1 VKYTRNYALK
11 GRSLKNWTAQNRALG
26 HWENHVPDTHFHG
39 SAQVGRIYQSIER
52 PALQRLPP
60 QLVPGAAPGQKNVIP
75 CRNGRI
81 PLSVQM
87 WPDNETD
94 EDLLGFE
101 IHANLVQSIVTDPAM
116 LPVTVGLFGDWG
128 GGKSSILKLLQRD
141 LAPKDPDKPETV
153 VIYFDTWVFQGYE
166 DAKTA
171 ILAVLLQELREHRAF
186 KSKIYDEATELLRRV
201 NWMKVAKVGLAA
213 GASYLSANPL
223 PLLATLRVKEKSTE
237 EKATEKE
244 SKGKRTPGDDDK
256 WLRDAAE
263 LSCDVKT
270 FRRDFE
276 SMLKKTGLKSL
287 IVLIDDL
294 DRCSPDR
301 VIENLEAIKL
311 FLNVKGMAF
320 VIAADRRIVE
330 NAIRVRY
337 TEVLSSTT
345 MDSVER
351 NNLVTDYLEKLVQ
364 VPYTLPKLA
373 PHEVRSYLSLLLFKK
388 IVPEKFAALQ
398 MEYAR
403 FIRENRY
410 ETFDL
415 RRHLALAEDD
425 PRRVEIEE
433 TFRIVETCCDPIT
446 DGLKGNPRQIKRF
459 LNALWMRLQ
468 LARVAKLEGLDRA
481 ILIKLMVLEYINE
494 DRFREVYEWHRKSE
508 DGSAQPF
515 EDLEDPAKAKGLAET
530 FKPWQESQLTRWLKT
545 APPLAHVDLRDYFWI
560 SRSSLDHTFAGV
572 QMLSQAVR
580 RCVDDLLSGDFGSR
594 KAGIQ
599 LHEVLEPRERQ
610 QVASSLGKVA
620 LRDPEKPEALQA
632 LFEISA
638 TGGTEAAEILA
649 RVLTQ
654 SDPDRINLRLA
665 QGLGGLRPDSG
676 KESIDR
682 LIQARAEVIARK
694 GRFGVAVARATK
706 T

>member
-1 VKYTRNYALK
+1 
-11 GRSLKNWTAQNRALG
+11 
-26 HWENHVPDTHFHG
+26 
-39 SAQVGRIYQSIER
+39 
-52 PALQRLPP
+52 
-60 QLVPGAAPGQKNVIP
+60 
-75 CRNGRI
+75 
-81 PLSVQM
+81 M

-101 IHANLVQSIVTDPAM
+101 IHANLLQSIVTDPTM

-128 GGKSSILKLLQRD
+128 GGKSSILKILQRD
-141 LAPKDPDKPETV
+141 LAPNDPDNPENL

-171 ILAVLLQELREHRAF
+171 ILAVLLQELKEHRAF
-186 KSKIYDEATELLRRV
+186 KSKISDEATELLRRV

-213 GASYLSANPL
+213 GISYFSANPL
-223 PLLATLRVKEKSTE
+223 PFLATLSGKSKKDTEDNDTE
-237 EKATEKE
+237 EDKSA
-244 SKGKRTPGDDDK
+244 DDADK

-263 LSCDVKT
+263 SACDVKT
-270 FRRDFE
+270 FRHDFE
-276 SMLKKTGLKSL
+276 VMLKKTGLKSL

-320 VIAADRRIVE
+320 IIAADRRIVE

-337 TEVLSSTT
+337 TEVLSSSNL
-345 MDSVER
+345 DQAER

-388 IVPEKFAALQ
+388 LLPEKFVAIQA
-398 MEYAR
+398 EYAK
-403 FIRENRY
+403 FIQGNRY
-410 ETFDL
+410 EAFDL
-415 RRHLALAEDD
+415 RKHLALEENDH
-425 PRRVEIEE
+425 RRDEVEE

-468 LARVAKLEGLDRA
+468 LAHVAKLKGLDRA

-494 DRFREVYEWHRKSE
+494 DRFRELYNWHRKSE
-508 DGSAQPF
+508 DGCAQDLV
-515 EDLEDPAKAKGLAET
+515 ELEDPAKSKDLPET
-530 FKPWQESQLTRWLKT
+530 FKPWQEAQLTRWLRT
-545 APPLAHVDLRDYFWI
+545 VPMLAHVDLRDYFWL

-580 RCVDDLLSGDFGSR
+580 RCIEDLLSGDLGSR
-594 KAGIQ
+594 KVGVQ
-599 LHEVLEPRERQ
+599 LFLTLDTRERQ

-620 LRDPEKPEALQA
+620 LRDPEKPEAMQSL
-632 LFEISA
+632 LEISS
-638 TGGTEAAEILA
+638 TGGLEAAEALA

-665 QGLGGLRPDSG
+665 QGLAGLKAGSG
-676 KESIDR
+676 KESVDR
-682 LIQARAEVIARK
+682 LIKARAEVIVRK
-694 GRFGVAVARATK
+694 GKFGVAVARATK
-706 T
+706 P